1 MSWIETVAYEDANTT
16 LKALYDRV
24 KGPDSNVDNI
34 MMMHSLRPHSMEGH
48 MAIYKYVLHHRNNTT
63 DKWFLETLGVWV
75 SALNDCDHCVE
86 HHFAG
91 LKRLLNDDKKS
102 DQIRTAIERNNIDV
116 APLDNQQK
124 IATEYARQ
132 LTRDP
137 GGIRQYI
144 IKRLRAAGYSD
155 GENLEINQV
164 SAYFS
169 YANRTVLGL
178 GCSTEGDVL
187 GLSPN
192 NVEGVNPTNK
202 GTIVAG
208 ILLACHLYIMFG
220 MHSIIYA

>member
-1 MSWIETVAYEDANTT
+1 MSWIETVAYEDANTK

-24 KGPDSNVDNI
+24 KGPDNNVDNI

-48 MAIYKYVLHHRNNTT
+48 MALYKYVLHHRDNTI

-75 SALNDCDHCVE
+75 SALNHCDYCVE

-116 APLDNQQK
+116 APLDNRQK
-124 IATEYARQ
+124 IAMEYARQ

-137 GGIRQYI
+137 GGIRQEI

-155 GENLEINQV
+155 G
-164 SAYFS
+164 
-169 YANRTVLGL
+169 
-178 GCSTEGDVL
+178 
-187 GLSPN
+187 
-192 NVEGVNPTNK
+192 
-202 GTIVAG
+202 
-208 ILLACHLYIMFG
+208 
-220 MHSIIYA
+220 